1 MNDLIYVD
9 FHKVKLKNAW
19 NDKRKKQQTFSY
31 TIYIKYGKF
40 WSVSLE
46 PALSW
51 AQTSFFW
58 RVIIKFT
65 NIFSGI
71 LPCYKETD
79 YSHMMSIISNF
90 LLVCN
95 ASIGTII
102 YGALDVI
109 FRNEFL
115 SQIKKHFNFILCF
128 GKNHCINIDD

>member
-19 NDKRKKQQTFSY
+19 NEKRKKTSTYFFLYNIHKILQ
-31 TIYIKYGKF
+31 
-40 WSVSLE
+40 
-46 PALSW
+46 SW
-51 AQTSFFW
+51 VQTSFFW
-58 RVIIKFT
+58 RVILKVT